1 MCDIPGY
8 FPVDELHPVLRA
20 LRDFFYHEG
29 YKESFP
35 QTRRHI
41 LPACEDERTIALYE
55 MTGLKLPLPQT
66 GQMGLEDDVLG
77 TPGLDKVFCLT
88 ASYRDEPEPKPRHDL
103 TFPLFE
109 FESVGDFN
117 DLLETSARLL
127 RFLGYKGDVVTIDY
141 STVAERYGVNI
152 LEHEHE
158 EQMLT
163 DYGPAVLLTRF
174 PLSETYWNMKACGDG
189 KHAFKMDA
197 ILGGI
202 ETFGTAE
209 RETDVE
215 KMREQFKNI
224 SDGKYAEKL
233 YQEFG
238 EERVHADLDRYLGHT
253 FVNRFGGGI
262 GVTRLIKFLKS
273 QGLMEGLRVRYG

>member
-1 MCDIPGY
+1 MSGVPGY
-8 FPVDELHPVLRA
+8 FPANKLHPVLRA
-20 LRDFFYHEG
+20 LREFFYSEG

-55 MTGLKLPLPQT
+55 MTGQKLPLPQT
-66 GQMGLEDDVLG
+66 EQMGLEDDVLG
-77 TPGLDKVFCLT
+77 TPSLEKVFCLT
-88 ASYRDEPEPKPRHDL
+88 ASYRDEPNPKPRHDL

-109 FESVGDFN
+109 FESLGN
-117 DLLETSARLL
+117 YIDLLKTSTRLL
-127 RFLGYKGDVVTIDY
+127 RFLGYTGDVVTVDY
-141 STVAERYGVNI
+141 DIVAMRYGVDI
-152 LEHEHE
+152 LDHDHE
-158 EQMLT
+158 ERMLN

-174 PLSETYWNMKACGDG
+174 PLEETYWNMKACDDG
-189 KHAFKMDA
+189 RHAFKMDA

-209 RETDVE
+209 RETSVE
-215 KMREQFKNI
+215 KMRSQFKTV

-238 EERVHADLDRYLGHT
+238 EERVHADLERYLGHN
-253 FVNRFGGGI
+253 FVERFGGGI
-262 GVTRLIKFLKS
+262 GVTRLIKFLEG
-273 QGLMEGLRVRYG
+273 QGLMEGLVVRYG